1 MNMPRTLLAKD
12 HPDDEAR
19 TLLAL
24 RYGEVHNRFDM
35 ACARQEA
42 LRHEAR
48 LRPPPT
54 LVRQMREAEG
64 RCGEWEWEWE
74 SRTDSR
80 PVLGGDYLTLALPQ
94 GGSASQDED
103 EVQTL
108 RRQLRELSA
117 FLQQA
122 REEERSHIARELHD
136 ELGQMLSGLRMDVE
150 WLQRQLSGADGRIAA
165 KIAAMTS
172 LIDNTLHTV
181 RRMSADLRPAVLD
194 DLGLEAAID
203 WLVESFRSR
212 TGIACKL
219 RLELGDVPL
228 EEPLATAVFR
238 LVQESLTNVARH
250 AQAGRVEIALSADQQ
265 VLKVMVRDNGIGFDT
280 DSRRPRSFG
289 LLGMRERVLAL
300 NGYFGINS
308 RPGIGTTVSAVIP
321 WQQPD
326 SDAQFAALA

>member
-24 RYGEVHNRFDM
+24 RYGEVHNRFDI

-48 LRPPPT
+48 LRLPPM
-54 LVRQMREAEG
+54 LVRQMREAEE
-64 RCGEWEWEWE
+64 RCGEWEP
-74 SRTDSR
+74 RADSR
-80 PVLGGDYLTLALPQ
+80 PFLGGDHLTLAWPQ
-94 GGSASQDED
+94 SGSGSQAED

-122 REEERSHIARELHD
+122 REEERTHIARELHD
-136 ELGQMLSGLRMDVE
+136 ELGQMLTGLRMDVE
-150 WLQRQLSGADGRIAA
+150 WLQRQLSGADDRIAA
-165 KIAAMTS
+165 KIAAMTG

-181 RRMSADLRPAVLD
+181 RRISADLRPAVLD
-194 DLGLEAAID
+194 DLGLEEAID

-212 TGIACKL
+212 TGTACQL
-219 RLELGDVPL
+219 RLDLGDAPL

-238 LVQESLTNVARH
+238 LVQESLTNVTRH
-250 AQAGRVEIALSADQQ
+250 AQAGQVEIALTADQE

-289 LLGMRERVLAL
+289 LLGMRERVVAL

-308 RPGIGTTVSAVIP
+308 RPGIGTTISAVIP
-321 WQQPD
+321 WQQTG
-326 SDAQFAALA
+326 SDAQVVALA